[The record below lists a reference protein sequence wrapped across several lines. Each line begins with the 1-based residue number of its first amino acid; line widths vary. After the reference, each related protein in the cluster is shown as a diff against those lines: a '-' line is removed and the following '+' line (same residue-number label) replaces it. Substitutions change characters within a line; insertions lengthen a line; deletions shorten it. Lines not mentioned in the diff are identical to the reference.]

1 MRRTEQKRNF
11 STGAFTGLLVTAIS
25 FGGLLCLLTVLLRR
39 GSIGDS
45 LLRLLL
51 PLCCLL
57 SGTAGALSSSRK
69 RGDRIL
75 SLLLTGVVPSG
86 CLLCCGL
93 FFAGADAGSSLLW
106 NAAAFLLPALAAL
119 LPGKKNTRR
128 RS

>member
-1 MRRTEQKRNF
+1 MRQTEQKRNI
-11 STGAFTGLLVTAIS
+11 STGAFGGLLVTAIS
-25 FGGLLCLLTVLLRR
+25 FGGLLCLVTVLLKH

-57 SGTAGALSSSRK
+57 SGMAGTLSASRN
-69 RGDRIL
+69 RGDRTF

-93 FFAGADAGSSLLW
+93 LFAGAETDGSLLW
-106 NAAAFLLPALAAL
+106 NAAAFLLPALAGL
-119 LPGKKNTRR
+119 LPGKKRTRH